1 MEKVMLMSLENMV
14 IQLVEGKRLA
24 FRGARDVHLECTEGL
39 LWLTVEGQPDDFLL
53 ARGERLCIGGNG
65 LAIIQG
71 MPSASIR
78 LAYMA
83 SESIRQ
89 GRRLAWRFNPCAVH
103 IVA

>member
-1 MEKVMLMSLENMV
+1 MSLENMV
-14 IQLVEGKRLA
+14 IQLGEGKRLA

-53 ARGERLCIGGNG
+53 ARGERLRIGGNG

-71 MPSASIR
+71 MPFASIR

-89 GRRLAWRFNPCAVH
+89 SRRLVWRFNPRAVH

>member
-1 MEKVMLMSLENMV
+1 MSLENMV

-24 FRGARDVHLECTEGL
+24 FRGARDVHLECTDGL
-39 LWLTVEGQPDDFLL
+39 LWLTVEGHSGDFLL
-53 ARGERLCIGGNG
+53 ARGERMRIESNG

-78 LAYMA
+78 LACMA
-83 SESIRQ
+83 AESIRQ
-89 GRRLAWRFNPCAVH
+89 GRRLAWRFNPRAAH